1 MNIFKTFKG
10 DLGHRCGHRSS
21 ILGNLTTQVGNE
33 SLFCLT
39 TIKAKNVK
47 WLYTSVTIS
56 QPSIDFPSFLPWA
69 KLLHHDFS
77 YSLANLFNSLSHLAF
92 LCACFTNP
100 CPFSVPG
107 SATCFY
113 LKPTEYYSPI
123 PPAAPTELH
132 LQSAPGESSFSYP
145 FIYLWSAAYPNFS
158 ASSKVS
164 L

>member
-1 MNIFKTFKG
+1 MSVFITFKG
-10 DLGHRCGHRSS
+10 DLGHRCGHHSS
-21 ILGNLTTQVGNE
+21 ILGNLTTQVGKE

-77 YSLANLFNSLSHLAF
+77 YSLANLFNSLSLSAF
-92 LCACFTNP
+92 LCAGFTNP
-100 CPFSVPG
+100 CPISVPG
-107 SATCFY
+107 SAACFF
-113 LKPTEYYSPI
+113 LKPTEYYSLI
-123 PPAAPTELH
+123 PPAA
-132 LQSAPGESSFSYP
+132 LQSYHWHSAPGESPFSYP

-158 ASSKVS
+158 ASSKLS